1 MHTSTG
7 VLAAVA
13 VAAVLSQPSVRAQ
26 TGPNLVIAMHHTGNF
41 TVGVNGVYTIVV
53 SNTGG
58 TASSGQIS
66 VDDELN
72 PSGAYDFDLRSET
85 GTGWSC
91 SVDHHMPPNNHV
103 STSCVT
109 TSVIAPGGLAP
120 SITLTVIPIV
130 SGTFINV
137 ADVGGGGGMGSSASD
152 PIIVLAGV
160 PTLPPWALIAL
171 TVCLALAAVVAMR
184 RRTPQADAGEGQQK
198 RGLNAACD
206 PSRGAYPWRRP

>member
-1 MHTSTG
+1 MHPSTRL
-7 VLAAVA
+7 LAAT
-13 VAAVLSQPSVRAQ
+13 AAAALLSQASPAWAQ
-26 TGPNLVIAMHHTGNF
+26 APPNLVIAMSHQGNF

-53 SNTGG
+53 SNTGE
-58 TASSGQIS
+58 TASSGQIE

-85 GTGWSC
+85 GAGWSC
-91 SVDHHMPPNNHV
+91 SVNYHMPPNNHV

-160 PTLPPWALIAL
+160 PTLPEWALIAL
-171 TVCLALAAVVAMR
+171 TVCLALAGVVALR
-184 RRTPQADAGEGQQK
+184 RRT
-198 RGLNAACD
+198 R
-206 PSRGAYPWRRP
+206 